1 MSFSYC
7 FIIGYGFFYCW
18 AVCGCFAKLF
28 FLSAWGFAEL
38 LLFMLDFFTGDEL
51 TLELLFNLGCE
62 LFFFIFF
69 ALADFYSP
77 FFDFDLA
84 IDGLLFR
91 FFLSR
96 LVFGNFLFDLF
107 NASWGLLLLERLL
120 LRFILSFPE
129 PFFYLFALISALTPL
144 FINK

>member
-1 MSFSYC
+1 MSFYYC
-7 FIIGYGFFYCW
+7 FIIGSGFFYNC
-18 AVCGCFAKLF
+18 AVCGCFARLD

-38 LLFMLDFFTGDEL
+38 LLLMLDFFTGDEL

-69 ALADFYSP
+69 ALDDFYNP
-77 FFDFDLA
+77 FLDFDLA

-91 FFLSR
+91 LFLSR

-107 NASWGLLLLERLL
+107 KATWGLLLLERLL
-120 LRFILSFPE
+120 LRFILSFPAA
-129 PFFYLFALISALTPL
+129 FFYLFALISALTPL